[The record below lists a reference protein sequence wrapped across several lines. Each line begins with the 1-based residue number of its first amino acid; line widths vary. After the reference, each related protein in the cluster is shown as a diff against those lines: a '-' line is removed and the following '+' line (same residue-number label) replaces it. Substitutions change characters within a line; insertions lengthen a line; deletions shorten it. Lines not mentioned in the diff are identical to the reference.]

1 MMKKFN
7 EISETE
13 RRKRIESLQDEF
25 KEMAKLKY
33 IKNEYDELR
42 LFAKFMSEKLIKLEY
57 RIEQLE
63 KEK

>member
-1 MMKKFN
+1 MEKFN